1 MADTPSA
8 LEILRAPQTW
18 TVPDT
23 TLLALVG
30 DEPFLASSLLF
41 LLRDRLVPDEADRAW
56 AWREFAGD
64 AVEDPRDVFDEVA
77 TVPMFGGATRVAV
90 VRGADPFVT
99 TSRAALE
106 TLAAAPRGGR
116 GVVVLEVKSFP
127 SNTRLAKKLSSAG
140 AVVDLTVPPRVDLA
154 AWVRQWSSS
163 RHGCTLAP
171 ATAER
176 LLERLGTDLG
186 QVDQALRRLAACR
199 ASGEGPVPPDA
210 IDDMVGSPQERS
222 AWGMIDDAA
231 AGDAPRALAALADL
245 LASGENPVALFAQS
259 ATSLRRLATAARL
272 LTHATDA
279 RTGGIDDALKKA
291 GVAAWPKALGQAR
304 EALKQLGK
312 RRALL
317 LPGALADLDLA
328 LKGEASRGLRARLAL
343 ERLICMMSREAA
355 ARPTVPPVRGASRQ
369 GRQPTG
375 EPT

>member
-8 LEILRAPQTW
+8 LEILRAPARW
-18 TVPDT
+18 TPPDT
-23 TLLALVG
+23 PLLALVG
-30 DEPFLASSLLF
+30 DEPFLASAMLV
-41 LLRDRLVPDEADRAW
+41 LLRERFVPDEADREW

-64 AVEDPRDVFDEVA
+64 AIDDPRDVFDEVA

-99 TSRAALE
+99 ACRPALE
-106 TLAAAPRGGR
+106 TLSATPRGGR
-116 GVVVLEVKSFP
+116 GMIVLDVKSFP
-127 SNTRLAKKLSSAG
+127 SNTRLAKKLAGAG
-140 AVVDLTVPPRVDLA
+140 AVVDLAVPPRLDLP
-154 AWVRQWSSS
+154 AWVRAWASS
-163 RHGCTLAP
+163 RHGCALAP

-186 QVDQALRRLAACR
+186 QVDQALRRLAACHT
-199 ASGEGPVPPDA
+199 ADDGPVPPEA
-210 IDDMVGSPQERS
+210 VDDMVGSAQERS

-245 LASGENPVALFAQS
+245 LSAGESPVALFAQS

-272 LTHATDA
+272 LGQPSAA
-279 RTGGIDDALKKA
+279 GRAPGIDDALKAA
-291 GVAAWPKALGQAR
+291 GVAAWPKALGAAR

-312 RRALL
+312 RRALR

-343 ERLICMMSREAA
+343 ERLICMMSRGVDGRT
-355 ARPTVPPVRGASRQ
+355 ARRPDRD
-369 GRQPTG
+369 
-375 EPT
+375 

>member
-8 LEILRAPQTW
+8 LEILRTPDRWAP
-18 TVPDT
+18 PDT
-23 TLLALVG
+23 PLLALVG
-30 DEPFLASSLLF
+30 DEPFLASALLHVI
-41 LLRDRLVPDEADRAW
+41 RDRLVPDEADRDW

-64 AVEDPRDVFDEVA
+64 SIDDPRDVFDEVA

-99 TSRAALE
+99 ACRPALE
-106 TLAAAPRGGR
+106 TLSAAPRGGR
-116 GVVVLEVKSFP
+116 GLVVLEVKSFP
-127 SNTRLAKKLSSAG
+127 ANTRLAKKLSAAG
-140 AVVDLTVPPRVDLA
+140 AVIDLAVPPRVDLA
-154 AWVRQWSSS
+154 AWVRHWSSS
-163 RHGCTLAP
+163 RHACALAP

-199 ASGEGPVPPDA
+199 GAGDGPVPPEA

-222 AWGMIDDAA
+222 AWGMVDDAA
-231 AGDAPRALAALADL
+231 AGDAPRALVALADL

-272 LTHATDA
+272 LDLPADA
-279 RTGGIDDALKKA
+279 GRPAGIDEALKKA

-312 RRALL
+312 RRALRL
-317 LPGALADLDLA
+317 SGALADLDLA

-343 ERLICMMSREAA
+343 ERLICMMSREATGRTGP
-355 ARPTVPPVRGASRQ
+355 RP
-369 GRQPTG
+369 GRD
-375 EPT
+375 